1 MTPLPLPDYHVHSR
15 FSDGDDELRAC
26 VERALQLGLPEIGFS
41 DHLTPARYADDGCG
55 PDPRRLD
62 DYVAAAR
69 AAAAAHP
76 QLRVLA
82 GIEADYLPEA
92 ADETLSLLAAYRFDY
107 VLCSVHYVD
116 GFCFDEPDDLKAE
129 GWRHVDR
136 VWRRYYETLIEAT
149 RTGAFDVVAH
159 LDLPKKWGFRPSA
172 DMSELENDALA
183 AIAAAGMAIEINTSG
198 LDRYPVAEMFP
209 SASLL
214 RRARAAGIGL
224 TFGSDAHCAAE
235 VGSHFAQAL
244 QWARAAGYESFLRLS
259 DRVPVALPGADE
271 PPPGAH

>member
-1 MTPLPLPDYHVHSR
+1 
-15 FSDGDDELRAC
+15 
-26 VERALQLGLPEIGFS
+26 
-41 DHLTPARYADDGCG
+41 
-55 PDPRRLD
+55 
-62 DYVAAAR
+62 
-69 AAAAAHP
+69 
-76 QLRVLA
+76 VLA

-92 ADETLSLLAAYRFDY
+92 ADETLSVLAAYRFDY

-116 GFCFDEPDDLKAE
+116 GFCFDEPNDLKAG
-129 GWRHVDR
+129 GWSDVDR

-244 QWARAAGYESFLRLS
+244 QWARAARYESFLRLS

>member
-1 MTPLPLPDYHVHSR
+1 MTLPALPDYHVHSR
-15 FSDGDDELRAC
+15 FSDGDDDLRAC
-26 VERALQLGLPEIGFS
+26 VEKAVQLGLPEIGFS
-41 DHLTPARYADDGCG
+41 DHLTPARFADEGCG
-55 PDPRRLD
+55 PDQGRLD
-62 DYVAAAR
+62 RYVEAAR
-69 AAAAAHP
+69 AIAAAHP

-92 ADETLSLLAAYRFDY
+92 ADETLALLAAYPFDY
-107 VLCSVHYVD
+107 VLCSVHFVD
-116 GFCFDEPDDLKAE
+116 GFCFDEPGELEAD
-129 GWRHVDR
+129 GWRDVNG

-159 LDLPKKWGFRPSA
+159 LDLPKMWGFRPSA

-214 RRARAAGIGL
+214 RRARVAGIPL

-235 VGSHFAQAL
+235 VGSHFAEAL
-244 QWARAAGYESFLRLS
+244 DLARAAGYESFLRLS
-259 DRVPVALPGADE
+259 DGKSVGL
-271 PPPGAH
+271 